1 MTLVSSVT
9 LRPGAEAAYRSL
21 HDEGLQAAWNSGGLV
36 RAELLP
42 AVDGIQ
48 PETVVLLTFASRADL
63 DRWLVLA
70 PRRDILA
77 RMQPLLVGGRTL
89 NVVGGFPGWFTSG
102 PAAPKRWKQ
111 ALAVFAGLVPV
122 SLVATWGR
130 LALLPDVPL
139 PLAVIVGS
147 AANVVLL
154 TWLVMPRLTRRLE
167 PWLVR

>member
-1 MTLVSSVT
+1 VTLVSSVT